1 MPDIAIGAQ
10 IFDLV
15 FHPTESLACVGL
27 LTGEVQAFSYDEQG
41 NQQQKFSVKPS
52 KRSCRGL
59 TMNNDGTKLWAVGK
73 GKMLRYVKLAN
84 GKVTLIMLLALSTPL
99 REILSRLARLLTSE

>member
-1 MPDIAIGAQ
+1 
-10 IFDLV
+10 
-15 FHPTESLACVGL
+15 
-27 LTGEVQAFSYDEQG
+27 
-41 NQQQKFSVKPS
+41 
-52 KRSCRGL
+52 
-59 TMNNDGTKLWAVGK
+59 MNNDGTKLWAVGK

>member
-27 LTGEVQAFSYDEQG
+27 LTGEVKALSYDEQG
-41 NQQQKFSVKPS
+41 NHQQKFSVKPS

-59 TMNNDGTKLWAVGK
+59 AMNNDGTRLWAVGK
-73 GKMLRYVKLAN
+73 GKMLRYVRLASDII
-84 GKVTLIMLLALSTPL
+84 TIITLLALSTPP
-99 REILSRLARLLTSE
+99 REILSRPARLLMSE

>member
-1 MPDIAIGAQ
+1 MPDIPVGAQ

-27 LTGEVQAFSYDEQG
+27 LTGEVKAFSYDDQG
-41 NQQQKFSVKPS
+41 NYQEKFSVKPS

-59 TMNNDGTKLWAVGK
+59 TMNEDGTRLWAVGK
-73 GKMLRYVKLAN
+73 GKILRYASLSKCDCT
-84 GKVTLIMLLALSTPL
+84 TLIALVQLMSLQETSPRHGKLLM
-99 REILSRLARLLTSE
+99 SE